1 MWQVAYFLGIDGGGS
16 KTTCVLGDE
25 TNVIASLTVA
35 GSNIV
40 RVGERQARSALEQ
53 GIRDVCEA
61 AGVGPSQIVA
71 VCAGIA
77 GAAREE
83 IRQQVVTILA
93 ELVPGKV
100 EVTGDM
106 VIAHEAALGGGP
118 GIVVLGGTGSIAY
131 ACHASGQTAR
141 AGGWGYAISDE
152 GSGHWIGVQ
161 AVAAVAQAIDSRNI
175 TKLSD
180 RILQR
185 WQLSSYD
192 QIVSA
197 ANASPAPDFST
208 LFPDVLAAAESGD
221 SAAHDILSLA
231 GQELANL
238 AARVFRLLWK
248 TGDAVDVALAGGV
261 LQHSDIVRDTFQRE
275 LKGSVPQARIFL
287 SRASAAEGAL
297 ALARKSL
304 AATVESS

>member
-1 MWQVAYFLGIDGGGS
+1 MLHVTYFLGIDGGGS

-25 TNVIASLTVA
+25 TNVIASLTVP

-40 RVGERQARSALEQ
+40 RVGERQARAALGQ
-53 GIRDVCEA
+53 GIREVCET
-61 AGVGPSQIVA
+61 AGAKPEQIVA

-77 GAAREE
+77 GAARED
-83 IRQQVVTILA
+83 IRQQVVAILA

-106 VIAHEAALGGGP
+106 VIAHEAALGGAA
-118 GIVVLGGTGSIAY
+118 GIVVLAGTGSIAY
-131 ACHASGQTAR
+131 ARHASGQTAR

-161 AVAAVAQAIDSRNI
+161 AVAAVAHGIDSGNI

-221 SAAHDILSLA
+221 PAAHDVLSRA
-231 GQELANL
+231 GQELAKL
-238 AARVFRLLWK
+238 PARVLRLLWK
-248 TGDAVDVALAGGV
+248 TSDAVNVALAGSV
-261 LQHSDIVRDTFQRE
+261 FQHSETVRDSFQRE
-275 LKGSVPQARIFL
+275 LKGSFPQCRVFL
-287 SRASAAEGAL
+287 SQANAAEGAL
-297 ALARKSL
+297 ALARKSV
-304 AATVESS
+304 AASI